1 MCLFCKSNVVKLEK
15 KKRGDPLT
23 RMFGR
28 THTHTPKKKKAIV
41 KKKG

>member
-28 THTHTPKKKKAIV
+28 THTHTKKKKRL
-41 KKKG
+41 